1 MTDEERAQYG
11 GAQSQQ
17 AVQQSVASSGLSSGP
32 PQQSQVGQLAAPQG
46 TSLASLA
53 QAAAPAQQASG
64 LAAGTPQQGQLGAAQ
79 QASGL
84 AAGLPQQGQL
94 GAASNSNS
102 LQAANSGP
110 LQQMAPQQASQ
121 GLAAGQMPAQVG
133 QFPAQPQRQAWGQQ
147 LGMAGASGQPP
158 RMQGPT
164 LQQRFLAGGGGFGQP
179 QAHLGN
185 NPMAQFPGWGGA
197 MLAGAF
203 RNPSQVQ
210 MGRRF

>member
-64 LAAGTPQQGQLGAAQ
+64 LAAG
-79 QASGL
+79 
-84 AAGLPQQGQL
+84 LPQQGQL

-110 LQQMAPQQASQ
+110 LQQMAPQQASQWGAAQGRAMQASQ